1 MWILSAC
8 SSKMTA
14 GRGYSMYLLDT
25 NVLSEIRKIRKGTA
39 NAGVRR
45 WAEDCPK
52 ALMYISAITLLELE
66 RGTVGMEVKDATQG
80 AVYRRWLE
88 EVIKP
93 QFHGKVLPI
102 DAETAVL
109 CAKMHVL
116 NRKGFADS
124 LIAAT
129 ALRHNMLVVTR
140 NEKDFAHLGA
150 RIFNPFE
157 D

>member
-1 MWILSAC
+1 
-8 SSKMTA
+8 
-14 GRGYSMYLLDT
+14 MYLLDT

-39 NAGVRR
+39 DAGVRK

-52 ALMYISAITLLELE
+52 AMMYISAITLLELE
-66 RGTVGMEVKDATQG
+66 RGTVGMEAKDAAQG

-93 QFHGKVLPI
+93 EFHGKILPI
-102 DAETAVL
+102 DAEIAVL
-109 CAKMHVL
+109 CAKMHVPD
-116 NRKGFADS
+116 RRGFADS

-129 ALRHNMLVVTR
+129 AVRHNMQVVTR

-150 RIFNPFE
+150 RVFNPFE
-157 D
+157 G

>member
-1 MWILSAC
+1 
-8 SSKMTA
+8 
-14 GRGYSMYLLDT
+14 MYLLDT
-25 NVLSEIRKIRKGTA
+25 NVLSEIRKIRKGIA
-39 NAGVRR
+39 DPGVRK

-66 RGTVGMEVKDATQG
+66 RGTVGMEAKDAAQG

-93 QFHGKVLPI
+93 EFHGKILPI
-102 DAETAVL
+102 DAEIAVL
-109 CAKMHVL
+109 CAKMHVPD
-116 NRKGFADS
+116 RRGFADS

-129 ALRHNMLVVTR
+129 AVRHNMQVVTR

-150 RIFNPFE
+150 RVFNPFE
-157 D
+157 G